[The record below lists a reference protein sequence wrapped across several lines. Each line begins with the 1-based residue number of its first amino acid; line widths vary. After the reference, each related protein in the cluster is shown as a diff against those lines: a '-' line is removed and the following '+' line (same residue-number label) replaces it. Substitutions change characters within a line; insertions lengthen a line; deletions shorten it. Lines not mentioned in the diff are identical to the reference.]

1 MKQFEKTGEVDTSEV
16 AAKLKNLK
24 QKREDEKSEGEGGS
38 ASTEQF
44 WDVCEATQNEFVEF
58 PRFELRSLAKK
69 IASFFWERWKFEGI

>member
-44 WDVCEATQNEFVEF
+44 WDVCEAIQNEFVEF
-58 PRFELRSLAKK
+58 EIRVAIVGKENRKFLRGALE
-69 IASFFWERWKFEGI
+69 I